1 MYKDDINL
9 QDFFSLYNLFSTKRM
24 WKSNGPFYPDFIN
37 SMGIQKSYSCFIIL
51 FLDSG
56 DVVNM
61 DLSNLHLQDDSLG
74 KYNQKKFKSFFF
86 RLFRWFSRTI
96 QNKWRCVFF
105 HNHINLILF
114 LIDFQNVL
122 TPSPVSLDIC
132 E

>member
-1 MYKDDINL
+1 MNL

-24 WKSNGPFYPDFIN
+24 SKSHGQFYPDFIN
-37 SMGIQKSYSCFIIL
+37 SMGIQKSYSCFFIL

-61 DLSNLHLQDDSLG
+61 DLSDLHLQDDSLG

-86 RLFRWFSRTI
+86 VSLYDFLEPFKTSES
-96 QNKWRCVFF
+96 VYF
-105 HNHINLILF
+105 HNNINFTLF
-114 LIDFQNVL
+114 LIDFQNMV
-122 TPSPVSLDIC
+122 TPPSVSLDSC

>member
-24 WKSNGPFYPDFIN
+24 SKSNDQFYPDFIN

-74 KYNQKKFKSFFF
+74 KYNQKKFKSFFSF
-86 RLFRWFSRTI
+86 
-96 QNKWRCVFF
+96 
-105 HNHINLILF
+105 
-114 LIDFQNVL
+114 
-122 TPSPVSLDIC
+122 SLDDFLESFKTSEGVYFFIIILV
-132 E
+132 